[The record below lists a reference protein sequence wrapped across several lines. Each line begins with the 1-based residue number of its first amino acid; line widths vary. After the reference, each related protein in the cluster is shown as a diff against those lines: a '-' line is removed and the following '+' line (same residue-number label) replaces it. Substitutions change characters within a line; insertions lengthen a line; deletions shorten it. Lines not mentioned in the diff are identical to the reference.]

1 MADDQFLGIDYGER
15 RIGLAIGDLLT
26 GVARVIGLLNVNS
39 TEDSIQQIRA
49 VCQERGVTHLV
60 LGLPLRMN
68 GTDSTVTTAARKF
81 GESLQAAIGL
91 PLIWVDERLTTAMAE
106 RVLIDSDMAQEKRK
120 KVRDQMAAQI
130 LLQNYIDSKM
140 TDLPVWEGDESE
152 LDR

>member
-26 GVARVIGLLNVNS
+26 GVARVVGLLNVSS
-39 TEDSIQQIRA
+39 TEDSIRQIQE
-49 VCQERGVTHLV
+49 VCRERGVTHLV

-81 GESLQAAIGL
+81 GEALQAAIGL
-91 PLIWVDERLTTAMAE
+91 PLIWIDERLTTAMAE
-106 RVLIDSDMAQEKRK
+106 RVLIDSDMAQDKRK

-140 TDLPVWEGDESE
+140 TDLPVWDEPE
-152 LDR
+152 PDR